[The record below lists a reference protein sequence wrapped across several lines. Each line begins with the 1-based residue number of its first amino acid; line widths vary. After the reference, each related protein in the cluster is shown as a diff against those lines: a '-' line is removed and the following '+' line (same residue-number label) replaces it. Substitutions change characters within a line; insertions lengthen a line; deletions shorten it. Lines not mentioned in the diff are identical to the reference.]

1 MVIILIKC
9 FKPILFFG
17 LTSILS
23 AENELDYYRIHFEQK
38 PKHAIHDTLFEKI
51 VWHKKVSHLVLEER
65 SGKYRVTLLM
75 ITPYPHNYKSENY
88 PLYYEFHSRK
98 QARLKFEQLDSLL
111 RENGVI
117 RVRIKGN
124 LIVKEE
130 TLYKP

>member
-1 MVIILIKC
+1 MIKS
-9 FKPILFFG
+9 FKLVLSFG
-17 LTSILS
+17 LTSLLS
-23 AENELDYYRIHFEQK
+23 AENELDYYKIHFQQK
-38 PKHAIHDTLFEKI
+38 PKHPLADTLFEKT
-51 VWHKKVSHLVLEER
+51 VWHRKVSHLVLEER
-65 SGKYRVTLLM
+65 AKKYRVTLLM

-111 RENGVI
+111 RENGVL
-117 RVRIKGN
+117 RVHIKGS